1 MGYQQLPVTH
11 IEETALIDGRP
22 SVAMILSAVASLA
35 GSRET
40 CIPTWEII
48 AAPLKTQYTVFVP
61 DSLGSDVTRISCEC
75 RIIKISQM

>member
-11 IEETALIDGRP
+11 IEETALIDGCP

-40 CIPTWEII
+40 CIPTWEIN
-48 AAPLKTQYTVFVP
+48 
-61 DSLGSDVTRISCEC
+61 C
-75 RIIKISQM
+75 RAFEDAIYGFCA